1 MALSKVLDAIVGEL
15 ETVIKLDVVMDSRCI
30 VDNSVLAP
38 EVLHQSLVA
47 SFLHLPAH
55 RVNDSKDGIFLLW
68 DHKGIDTF
76 RPKHKRINVVT
87 LFIHLH
93 ILCFVAWPELRGDP
107 S

>member
-1 MALSKVLDAIVGEL
+1 MALSKVLDAIVRKL
-15 ETVIKLDVVMDSRCI
+15 ETVIKLDVVMDGRCI

-47 SFLHLPAH
+47 RFLHLPTL
-55 RVNDSKDGIFLLW
+55 RVNNSKNGIFLLG